1 MLTTLLNICSDIC
14 SYHYILVYRVVIL
27 FFLKFSKFFKFSIL
41 IPSYLDYYLM
51 LSLFFY
57 MPFHYYIF
65 LKFYYIALYMFYI
78 EPFYRLQYFDVTLII
93 YNALLSSIYLVLSSS
108 LSLSS
113 NVTSTISYLQNLRL
127 FLRRTRGI
135 LFKCL
140 VFFKSFIFFFLMF

>member
-1 MLTTLLNICSDIC
+1 
-14 SYHYILVYRVVIL
+14 
-27 FFLKFSKFFKFSIL
+27 
-41 IPSYLDYYLM
+41 
-51 LSLFFY
+51 
-57 MPFHYYIF
+57 
-65 LKFYYIALYMFYI
+65 MFYI